1 MQLSLLNAT
10 HPGSMGNPSGFLGSL
25 GHIITYPCRSEDD
38 FGGRHPC
45 AKKKILKPLVNEEHR
60 ILLMQSDSSKAENLK
75 DTAPHP
81 VQVNLPGQLKRIRH
95 RHVLQDFE
103 DRV

>member
-1 MQLSLLNAT
+1 M
-10 HPGSMGNPSGFLGSL
+10 
-25 GHIITYPCRSEDD
+25 CE
-38 FGGRHPC
+38 
-45 AKKKILKPLVNEEHR
+45 KKILKPLVNEEHR

-81 VQVNLPGQLKRIRH
+81 VRVNLPGQLKRIRH